1 MHVFPAYQKLR
12 SDHIALLRQKGDIEK
27 KLVDKTTSQDLLSSK
42 LDVTDRA
49 LKTFFLSHD
58 IIPLEEIEKVPLQNI
73 LEKIDE
79 KMSNLQ
85 LSLVAKEA
93 MIRKLE
99 QMRNETIVGHDEKTE
114 QLKLSEEKYQK
125 LKTLWLD
132 QIQDRYS
139 LTSSFLDKERNLDGG
154 IFFLKM

>member
-1 MHVFPAYQKLR
+1 M
-12 SDHIALLRQKGDIEK
+12 
-27 KLVDKTTSQDLLSSK
+27 LSSK
-42 LDVTDRA
+42 LDIAERA

-58 IIPLEEIEKVPLQNI
+58 IPLDEIEKEPLQNI

-93 MIRKLE
+93 MIRQLE
-99 QMRNETIVGHDEKTE
+99 QMRNETIVNHDEKSQ
-114 QLKLSEEKYQK
+114 QLKLLEEKYQK
-125 LKTLWLD
+125 LKTLWSD

-139 LTSSFLDKERNLDGG
+139 LTSSFLEKERNLDGG
-154 IFFLKM
+154 MYLLKM

>member
-1 MHVFPAYQKLR
+1 M
-12 SDHIALLRQKGDIEK
+12 
-27 KLVDKTTSQDLLSSK
+27 LSSK
-42 LDVTDRA
+42 LDIAERA

-58 IIPLEEIEKVPLQNI
+58 IPLDEIEKEPLQNI

-93 MIRKLE
+93 MIRQLE
-99 QMRNETIVGHDEKTE
+99 QMRNETIVTHDEKSQ

-125 LKTLWLD
+125 LWLD

-139 LTSSFLDKERNLDGG
+139 LTSSFLEKERNLDGG
-154 IFFLKM
+154 IY

>member
-1 MHVFPAYQKLR
+1 M
-12 SDHIALLRQKGDIEK
+12 LRQKGDIEK

-42 LDVTDRA
+42 LDVTERA

-58 IIPLEEIEKVPLQNI
+58 ITLDEIEKEQLQNI

-93 MIRKLE
+93 MIRQLE
-99 QMRNETIVGHDEKTE
+99 QMRNETIVTHDEKSQ

-125 LKTLWLD
+125 LKTLWSD

-139 LTSSFLDKERNLDGG
+139 STSSFLEKERNLDGG
-154 IFFLKM
+154 IY

>member
-1 MHVFPAYQKLR
+1 M
-12 SDHIALLRQKGDIEK
+12 
-27 KLVDKTTSQDLLSSK
+27 LSSK
-42 LDVTDRA
+42 LDVTERA

-58 IIPLEEIEKVPLQNI
+58 ITLDEIEKEPLQNI

-93 MIRKLE
+93 MIRQLE
-99 QMRNETIVGHDEKTE
+99 QMRNETIVAHDEKSQ

-125 LKTLWLD
+125 LKTLWSD

-139 LTSSFLDKERNLDGG
+139 STSSFLEKERNLDGG
-154 IFFLKM
+154 IY

>member
-1 MHVFPAYQKLR
+1 M
-12 SDHIALLRQKGDIEK
+12 LRQKGDIEK

-42 LDVTDRA
+42 LDVTERA

-58 IIPLEEIEKVPLQNI
+58 ITLDEIEKEPLQNI

-93 MIRKLE
+93 MIRQLE
-99 QMRNETIVGHDEKTE
+99 QMRNETIVTHDEKSQ

-125 LKTLWLD
+125 LKTLWSD

-139 LTSSFLDKERNLDGG
+139 SPSSFLEKERNLDGG
-154 IFFLKM
+154 IY